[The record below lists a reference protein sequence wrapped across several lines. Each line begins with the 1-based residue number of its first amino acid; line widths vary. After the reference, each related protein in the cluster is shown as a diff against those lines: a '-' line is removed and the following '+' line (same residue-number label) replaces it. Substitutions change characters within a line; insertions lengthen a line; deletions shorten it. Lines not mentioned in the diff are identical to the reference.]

1 MATPPIFKFK
11 NTKTRITSANTAQMV
26 YGVVAYNGQGNS
38 LDSGISPADVSSVV
52 LTVQI
57 SNLLAQ
63 NVLLTVSVINASTTR
78 VLVNDYPLI
87 PYNAFDPLSGNL
99 VMTQGDQLYVEC
111 SVANACDVV
120 VSLLEIA
127 NATAN

>member
-1 MATPPIFKFK
+1 MSTPPIFKFK
-11 NTKTRITSANTAQMV
+11 NTKTKITASNTAQMV
-26 YGVVAYNGQGNS
+26 YGVIAYNGQGNS
-38 LDSGISPADVSSVV
+38 LDSGINASDVSAVI
-52 LTVQI
+52 LTVQV
-57 SNLLAQ
+57 SNLLAS
-63 NVLLTVSVINASTTR
+63 NVLITVSIVNASNTR

-99 VMTQGDQLYVEC
+99 VMTSGDQLMVEC
-111 SVANACDVV
+111 SVANGCDVV